1 MQFEEFSGQVQNL
14 ARLPSQGETMRA
26 IAAVL
31 ETLGERLHG
40 NQAETLAA
48 QLPYGIGAYL
58 RLGKQK
64 EETDLDAF
72 FRKVAEREGAGVD
85 LPAAVHH
92 ARVVIHV
99 LQQAVSPGEIQDVLA
114 QLPERWTALFEA
126 GPEGEFVA
134 PEDD

>member
-14 ARLPSQGETMRA
+14 ARLSSQGETMRA
-26 IAAVL
+26 VAAVL

-48 QLPYGIGAYL
+48 QLPSAIGAYL
-58 RLGKQK
+58 RLAKRK
-64 EETDLDAF
+64 EDYDLDEF
-72 FRKVAEREGAGVD
+72 FRRVAEREGAGVD
-85 LPAAVHH
+85 LPGAVHH
-92 ARVVIHV
+92 ARVVVHV

-114 QLPERWTALFEA
+114 QLPENWTALFEA

-134 PEDD
+134 PDK